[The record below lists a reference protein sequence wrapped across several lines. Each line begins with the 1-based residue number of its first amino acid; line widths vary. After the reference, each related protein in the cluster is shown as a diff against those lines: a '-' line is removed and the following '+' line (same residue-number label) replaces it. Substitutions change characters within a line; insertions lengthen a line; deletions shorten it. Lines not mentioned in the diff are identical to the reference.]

1 MYILIQE
8 GPNALDVL
16 YPCEDEV
23 LKISFEGD
31 YACISFTDEETGHP
45 VTAQIHKG
53 TILSTAKKI
62 QEDLLAQV
70 RAR

>member
-8 GPNALDVL
+8 GPDALNVL
-16 YPCEDEV
+16 YPREDEA
-23 LKISFEGD
+23 LQISFQGD
-31 YACISFTDEETGHP
+31 YACISFTDEETGHS
-45 VTAQIHKG
+45 VTTQVHKG

-70 RAR
+70 QA